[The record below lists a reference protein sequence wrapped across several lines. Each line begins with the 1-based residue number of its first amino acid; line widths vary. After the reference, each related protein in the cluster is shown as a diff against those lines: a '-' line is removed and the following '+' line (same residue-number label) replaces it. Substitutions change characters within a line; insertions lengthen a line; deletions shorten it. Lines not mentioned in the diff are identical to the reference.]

1 MANTFLT
8 REKFSKAWIVLA
20 VILILFFIALFIDQL
35 VATVVPTYTGVFSAL
50 PGIFTPG
57 E

>member
-1 MANTFLT
+1 MANNILS

-20 VILILFFIALFIDQL
+20 VILILFFIALFIDQM
-35 VATVVPTYTGVFSAL
+35 VATVVPTYTGVFTEL
-50 PGIFTPG
+50 PGILTPG